1 VTRVAIAGGGT
12 GGHLF
17 PALAVAEALVERG
30 LARSE
35 VLFVGGERGLER
47 RLVPRHG
54 FPLECLPARPFQGQG
69 ARARLTTLVALP
81 GVVRAAR
88 RLLIRF
94 APDAL
99 LGVGGY
105 ASVPAAVAARTL
117 GVPLILQE
125 QNRWPGLANRWLARL
140 ARRVCVVDDG
150 VARFFPRGRCIAT
163 GNPVPGERQ
172 QAGSPDELGLLSGR
186 FTLLVIGGSRG
197 AVALNEAMAAAA
209 PLLADRGGELQ
220 ILHACGDHPTAPL
233 AGAYA
238 DAGIHARVVG
248 FIDRM
253 GAAYGLADA
262 IIGRAGALTC
272 QEIANAGLP
281 SLLIPYPY
289 ATHDHQWYNA
299 LRLKEAGAAEVV
311 RQEAVDGTVIAKAVR
326 AWLDDPAARTRQ
338 GAAARRLA
346 APDAAAKV
354 AAEVLAAAGD

>member
-1 VTRVAIAGGGT
+1 MTRVAIAGGGT

-17 PALAVAEALVERG
+17 PALAVGDALVESG

-35 VLFVGGERGLER
+35 VLFVGGERGLEQ

-54 FPLECLPARPFQGQG
+54 FPLETLPARPFLGQG
-69 ARARLTTLVALP
+69 AAARLGAVIALP
-81 GVVRAAR
+81 GVVATAR
-88 RLLIRF
+88 RLLARF
-94 APDAL
+94 APDCL

-105 ASVPAAVAARTL
+105 ASVPAALAARTL

-125 QNRWPGLANRWLARL
+125 QNRWPGLANRLLAHL

-150 VARFFPRGRCIAT
+150 VAHFFPRGRCVAT

-172 QAGSPDELGLLSGR
+172 QAGSPEELGLTAGR

-197 AVALNEAMAAAA
+197 AVALNEAMAEAA

-220 ILHACGDHPTAPL
+220 ILHACGDHPTPPL
-233 AGAYA
+233 SAAYA
-238 DAGIHARVVG
+238 DAGIHAQVVP

-289 ATHDHQWYNA
+289 ATHDHQYHNA
-299 LRLKEAGAAEVV
+299 LRLQEAGAAEVV
-311 RQEAVDGTVIAKAVR
+311 RQTDIDGARIAATIR
-326 AWLDDPAARTRQ
+326 AWLDDPARRARQAT
-338 GAAARRLA
+338 AARSLA
-346 APDAAAKV
+346 APNAAAQV
-354 AAEVLAAAGD
+354 AGEVLAAAGK